1 MVIQELCLVPR
12 PGRNWRVALDFT
24 VLTTGLQ
31 TITVPAGFLCDLNSM
46 PRCLWWAST
55 PTDYPEAGVV
65 HDYLYDQQV
74 PRAAAD
80 AVYLELLRALGMG
93 SIRANARYYALRL
106 FGGIAYWKHSKHKP
120 WVSPLTPHTDKLPP
134 VTGIP
139 PILK

>member
-80 AVYLELLRALGMG
+80 AVYLELLMALGMG
-93 SIRANARYYALRL
+93 RFRAYARYWALRA
-106 FGGIAYWKHSKHKP
+106 FGSWAYRKNAQHKP
-120 WVSPLTPHTDKLPP
+120 FVSPFVPHTDKLPP
-134 VTGIP
+134 IIAAPKV
-139 PILK
+139 